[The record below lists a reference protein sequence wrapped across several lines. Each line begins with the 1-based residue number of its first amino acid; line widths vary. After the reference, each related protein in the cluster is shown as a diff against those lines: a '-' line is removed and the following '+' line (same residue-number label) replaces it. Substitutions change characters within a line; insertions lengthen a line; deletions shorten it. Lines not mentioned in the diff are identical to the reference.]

1 MEHTPST
8 YPQNQCRLGQGVV
21 SYASGLDQNHAHLLR
36 SIASFATRTQSPRVL
51 RVNLAFVCEQMGRSL
66 GEVITLLHQLQDAQV
81 SVRTAHGEEH
91 FGLVKG
97 ATPADATSWDIHLG
111 GAGAW
116 LLENART
123 SSWW

>member
-1 MEHTPST
+1 MEHSPST
-8 YPQNQCRLGQGVV
+8 FSQNQCRLGQGVV
-21 SYASGLDQNHAHLLR
+21 SYGTGLDQNHAHLLR
-36 SIASFATRTQSPRVL
+36 SIASFATRTASPHVI

-66 GEVITLLHQLQDAQV
+66 GEVITLLQQLQDAQV

-97 ATPADATSWDIHLG
+97 AKPADATSWDIHLG